1 MAGTTALYAL
11 TSTQVLELFKSNTI
25 TVEEYASSLLGY
37 IEERDST
44 VKAWEYLGWYQGVV
58 SFDFLAQWP
67 VTDAQHQTGSSY
79 CARLELSTKSPGTR
93 EARCMG
99 WRWVSKT

>member
-37 IEERDST
+37 IEERNST
-44 VKAWEYLGWYQGVV
+44 VKAWEYLGW
-58 SFDFLAQWP
+58 FTKELCPLASLR
-67 VTDAQHQTGSSY
+67 TGQ
-79 CARLELSTKSPGTR
+79 
-93 EARCMG
+93 
-99 WRWVSKT
+99 